1 MLGGRPVSCSFFHP
15 ASLAKATARS
25 KTSCR
30 SASPKENTLL
40 TSVNLGLPKG
50 RRYPL
55 SEPSFRGRPNKS
67 LAAIGSS
74 RSTGNCDRSSPT
86 SPTTPHPASTPT
98 PSSIT
103 PRRDHETKPPRTPLS
118 TMHQSN
124 HTPHRAKRNPPE
136 KTRPATSHENKP
148 HRHAPPIQ
156 PAKSLARPHVTM
168 TANTHHGFEPIQ
180 TSPTPTHGSSR
191 TLSMTIRSV
200 VSLSAIK
207 TPQSRRGFFF

>member
-124 HTPHRAKRNPPE
+124 HT
-136 KTRPATSHENKP
+136 
-148 HRHAPPIQ
+148 
-156 PAKSLARPHVTM
+156 
-168 TANTHHGFEPIQ
+168 TH
-180 TSPTPTHGSSR
+180 PTGSSLIGGQKSQRHTR
-191 TLSMTIRSV
+191 TNPTD
-200 VSLSAIK
+200 
-207 TPQSRRGFFF
+207 TPHPSSQQNPWPDHM

>member
-25 KTSCR
+25 KISCR

-124 HTPHRAKRNPPE
+124 HTAHRAKRNPPE
-136 KTRPATSHENKP
+136 KTRPTTSHETKP
-148 HRHAPPIQ
+148 HRHDPFGCSCVASTPGRCREGRCFLLP
-156 PAKSLARPHVTM
+156 
-168 TANTHHGFEPIQ
+168 GFCVGDSQGALECRQRQGGFHAFPVSQ
-180 TSPTPTHGSSR
+180 TVGVGVLPVGGQ
-191 TLSMTIRSV
+191 RS
-200 VSLSAIK
+200 
-207 TPQSRRGFFF
+207 

>member
-15 ASLAKATARS
+15 TSLAKATARS
-25 KTSCR
+25 KISCR

-50 RRYPL
+50 RLYPL

-124 HTPHRAKRNPPE
+124 HTPPSLRSSPIGGQDPQRHTRTNP
-136 KTRPATSHENKP
+136 TDT
-148 HRHAPPIQ
+148 
-156 PAKSLARPHVTM
+156 
-168 TANTHHGFEPIQ
+168 
-180 TSPTPTHGSSR
+180 
-191 TLSMTIRSV
+191 TLSV
-200 VSLSAIK
+200 APASL
-207 TPQSRRGFFF
+207 PRRGDVVRDCVSCYLDFAWVIPKAPWNAGKDKEDSTLSRYPRP